1 MWVYE
6 VACRRRFYPI
16 DFTRAEVLRSE
27 EKSTT
32 EMKDLDI
39 NIGHNRQ
46 PPGPRRR
53 RHRARLLSAS
63 SLCVH
68 TIHPSHFSWRR
79 QPPCDGIASKA
90 AEAEVARRRSAL
102 LVHARSPFQSDSQR
116 NIWPGRPDVS
126 YWRNMARSREIFP
139 LEALASGDVYL
150 NNYFLTPSYGAYAT
164 PPAAIFPAIPSA
176 LLGRNSLCD
185 IRLHPQPLV
194 PARFLASRGRS
205 QPVRWFEEKLKFRQR
220 KAQWRTILEDAF
232 PRDFCATFSLQER
245 AQLRYV
251 NSRLSCKSYREII
264 YLSKAKILWRIFTES
279 FILKQNNF

>member
-1 MWVYE
+1 MRAYE

-16 DFTRAEVLRSE
+16 DFARAEALRSE

-53 RHRARLLSAS
+53 RRRARRCPFHPSR
-63 SLCVH
+63 VR
-68 TIHPSHFSWRR
+68 TIHPSHFSRRR

-90 AEAEVARRRSAL
+90 AEAEVARRRSAP
-102 LVHARSPFQSDSQR
+102 LVHARSPFQSGSQR

-164 PPAAIFPAIPSA
+164 PGYPPAAIFPPSA

-194 PARFLASRGRS
+194 PTRFLASG
-205 QPVRWFEEKLKFRQR
+205 E
-220 KAQWRTILEDAF
+220 
-232 PRDFCATFSLQER
+232 
-245 AQLRYV
+245 
-251 NSRLSCKSYREII
+251 
-264 YLSKAKILWRIFTES
+264 
-279 FILKQNNF
+279 